1 MTSVFEKFWE
11 DFDFPSVSPES
22 CWQGRV
28 PLIGTRMLFAASSV
42 AFIYFLSFLPAF
54 GKICGSCSKA
64 LTGDQSIFMG
74 QRYHTWDFHLLSA
87 QFC

>member
-22 CWQGRV
+22 CWQGGV

-42 AFIYFLSFLPAF
+42 AFISFFKLFPC
-54 GKICGSCSKA
+54 IWED
-64 LTGDQSIFMG
+64 LWILQ
-74 QRYHTWDFHLLSA
+74 
-87 QFC
+87 